1 MEQNTITVS
10 QEWFN
15 TAKQGMTL
23 ANDELLK
30 FKAKFKLLAVLK
42 ADLDNII
49 EAHVQSYDVIGQELQ
64 NFKDDFATAE
74 QYQIS
79 GLEATK
85 NAIKMNR
92 QLADDYGAI
101 SDQIGELL
109 QDFKNMDAS
118 VGLPM
123 EASNEN

>member
-1 MEQNTITVS
+1 MTQQTVTVS
-10 QEWFN
+10 QEWFDA
-15 TAKQGMTL
+15 AKQGMTL

-30 FKAKFKLLAVLK
+30 YKAKFKALAGLK

-64 NFKDDFATAE
+64 NFKDEFATAE

-79 GLEATK
+79 GLEATQ

-109 QDFKNMDAS
+109 QDWKTLDAS
-118 VGLPM
+118 IGLPF
-123 EASNEN
+123 EASDEN

>member
-1 MEQNTITVS
+1 MTQQTVTVS
-10 QEWFN
+10 QEWLD

-30 FKAKFKLLAVLK
+30 YKAKFKALAGLK

-64 NFKDDFATAE
+64 NFKDEFATAE

-79 GLEATK
+79 GLEATQ

-109 QDFKNMDAS
+109 QDFKSLDAS
-118 VGLPM
+118 EYSSPVKG
-123 EASNEN
+123 EDY